1 MASHERITP
10 SKSVLRKLGIL
21 ALGASVALAACGT
34 TAVRSGAVQ
43 ITGERQSV
51 LRDPA
56 NPSWSHNTAVI
67 EAGAR
72 RSVLGDSGNPYWSHN
87 TATPTADD
95 GVDQRGSRPY

>member
-1 MASHERITP
+1 MATNERNTA
-10 SKSVLRKLGIL
+10 SRKVLRKLGIL

-34 TAVRSGAVQ
+34 SAARSGTVQ
-43 ITGERQSV
+43 TTGDRQSV

-56 NPSWSHNTAVI
+56 NPAWSHNTAVI

-87 TATPTADD
+87 TATPAADD
-95 GVDQRGSRPY
+95 TVSQPAPRPY